1 MKQNKTKRLI
11 AAGALL
17 CSAKILTIG
26 SLHAAVID
34 FESVPLGSPNGPNG
48 AWNGQAGTGGLSISG
63 VEFSNSFTDFGGGF
77 TAWDGFAF
85 SNRTDTATSGFGNQY
100 STFAGQGG
108 LGSSQ
113 FAIGY
118 TGATIAFN
126 PTDLAGTG
134 ALITN
139 TTYAALSM
147 TNGDSFAKKF
157 GGPSG
162 DDPDFFKLIISG
174 YLGGNATGRTFD
186 FYLADYRFLDN
197 SLDYIVNE
205 WVQVDFSAL
214 GVADEI
220 RFGYESSDVGGYGI
234 NTPTYFAIDNLTAV
248 PEPSALALV
257 SLGCLAACGYRRR
270 G

>member
-11 AAGALL
+11 AAGAFL
-17 CSAKILTIG
+17 CSANILTIG

-34 FESVPLGSPNGPNG
+34 FESVPLGTPNGPSG
-48 AWNGQAGTGGLSISG
+48 VWNGQAGTGGLTIDG
-63 VEFSNSFTDFGGGF
+63 VGFRNSFTDFGGGF
-77 TAWDGFAF
+77 TGWTGFAF
-85 SNRTDTATSGFGNQY
+85 SNRTNTTTPGFGNQY
-100 STFAGQGG
+100 STFAGEGG

-113 FAIGY
+113 FGIGY
-118 TGATIAFN
+118 TGARIAFN
-126 PTDLAGTG
+126 QTDLTGTG

-147 TNGDSFAKKF
+147 TSGDMFAKKF
-157 GGPSG
+157 GGASG
-162 DDPDFFKLIISG
+162 DDLDFFKLIISG
-174 YLGGNATGRTFD
+174 YLGGSATGRTFD

-197 SLDYIVNE
+197 SSDYIVDE
-205 WVQVDFSAL
+205 WIQVDFSAL

-220 RFGYESSDVGGYGI
+220 RFGYESSDVGGSGI